1 MNGLRAPKP
10 TVMHIYRK
18 AWLDKGLHLSNFANS
33 YHQYRDVRKW
43 VGERPRILVIGPGQ
57 GLDTAVFRWIG
68 CDVTTIDIDATFQ
81 PDVIGSCHTM
91 PMFAD
96 GQFDVIIASHVLEH
110 LAVPYLSSTL
120 AEIARVGRYALL
132 YLPVAGRHLQL
143 RFAPGI
149 LGIDWEVVVDF
160 FRYWER
166 PDGINPRYC
175 QGQHFWEVGRPGF
188 RVADLCRRFQHD
200 FELLDSYRNTEWIPS
215 YNFVLR
221 SRRNATAEQVRSSSA
236 HR

>member
-1 MNGLRAPKP
+1 MHGPRAPNP
-10 TVMHIYRK
+10 TVMPIDRK

-43 VGERPRILVIGPGQ
+43 VGDCPRILVIGPGQ

-68 CDVTTIDIDATFQ
+68 CDVTTLDIDATFQ

-96 GQFDVIIASHVLEH
+96 GQFDAVIASHVLEH
-110 LAVPYLSSTL
+110 LAVPYLDSTL

-149 LGIDWEVVVDF
+149 LGVDWQVVVDF

-166 PDGINPRYC
+166 PNGIQPRYC

-188 RVADLCRRFQHD
+188 RVADLSRRFQHD

-221 SRRNATAEQVRSSSA
+221 SRRTASTEQVRSSSA